1 MTTTPGSARAG
12 GWGQRLLFVGAALGC
27 SVGQGTGFVHS
38 DRLFVNECY
47 TGEFNLDP
55 DFFGAN
61 PYADTLT
68 IRVQRGEQDIQVSDG
83 LTLLVNDVPN
93 ARLHLGENLP
103 LGLPKGVS
111 PIGFPLPEIPSPPA
125 ASMSLYLNNS
135 CRGQNSVLTAYS
147 GNVSFEQ
154 LFSGDPNEEDSVDRV
169 TRGTLDA
176 MVIDPRDAV
185 PRAATDGGP
194 SYEFPVDRASRITA
208 GFNFVFH
215 RGTPAQ
221 PFP

>member
-1 MTTTPGSARAG
+1 MLTPGSARARCG
-12 GWGQRLLFVGAALGC
+12 ACCSLLAGAALGC

-38 DRLFVNECY
+38 DLLFANDCY
-47 TGEFNLDP
+47 TGEFNLNP

-61 PYADTLT
+61 PYGDTLT
-68 IRVQRGEQDIQVSDG
+68 IRVQRGEEEVSVSDG
-83 LTLLVNDVPN
+83 LTLLVNDVPD
-93 ARLHLGENLP
+93 ARMHLYEQLP
-103 LGLPKGVS
+103 VGLPKGVS

-135 CRGQNSVLTAYS
+135 CRGENSVLTAYQ
-147 GNVSFEQ
+147 GYVLFEQ
-154 LFSGDPNEEDSVDRV
+154 LFSGDPNEENSEDRV
-169 TRGTLDA
+169 TRGSLDV

-185 PRAATDGGP
+185 PASAVGGGP
-194 SYEFPVDRASRITA
+194 SYKFPEERASRITA
-208 GFNFVFH
+208 GFSFVFH

>member
-1 MTTTPGSARAG
+1 MARPGNARAG
-12 GWGQRLLFVGAALGC
+12 GWGLCSLLMSTVLGC

-38 DRLFVNECY
+38 DRLFVNHCY
-47 TGEFNLDP
+47 LGEFNLNP

-61 PYADTLT
+61 PYQDTLT
-68 IRVQRGEQDIQVSDG
+68 IRVQRGEEEVSVSDG
-83 LTLLVNDVPN
+83 ITLLVNDVPD
-93 ARLHLGENLP
+93 ARLHLNEMLSV
-103 LGLPKGVS
+103 GLPKGVS

-135 CRGQNSVLTAYS
+135 CRGENSVLTAYQ
-147 GNVSFEQ
+147 GNVIFQQ
-154 LFSGDPNEEDSVDRV
+154 LFSGDPNEENAEDRV
-169 TRGTLDA
+169 TSGSLDV

-185 PRAATDGGP
+185 PSSPVGGGP
-194 SYEFPVDRASRITA
+194 SYEFPEESASRITA
-208 GFNFVFH
+208 AFNFVFH